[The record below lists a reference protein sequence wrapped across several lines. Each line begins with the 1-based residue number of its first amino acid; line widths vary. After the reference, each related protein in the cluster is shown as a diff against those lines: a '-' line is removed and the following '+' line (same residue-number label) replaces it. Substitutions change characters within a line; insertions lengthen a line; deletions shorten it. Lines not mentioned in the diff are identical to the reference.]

1 MVRQS
6 SSPTFTVHDNTPT
19 TDRLKNENED
29 MEKKREEDEGKEAEA
44 EPRARDGALGMPPF
58 RERLGTGCTKD
69 SKDSGIELRPKGK
82 RHRNRHKARMQTS
95 ARKKPI
101 SSIEEQEV
109 KNDNQHED
117 ARQNV
122 ENSIVIG
129 LWLMVLYITNLTF
142 GLPLKIMW
150 PARINHAAVA
160 LSYLLI
166 GIWVLC
172 ALYFYIRKR
181 TTEMRW
187 YKTYPKTY
195 YFAWI
200 VQLLGF
206 SLFCLATYP
215 QIHRWSFLVSI
226 FYFSF
231 FATISNTF
239 L

>member
-1 MVRQS
+1 MVS
-6 SSPTFTVHDNTPT
+6 LT
-19 TDRLKNENED
+19 
-29 MEKKREEDEGKEAEA
+29 
-44 EPRARDGALGMPPF
+44 GALGMPPF

-69 SKDSGIELRPKGK
+69 SKDSGIEVRPKAK
-82 RHRNRHKARMQTS
+82 RHRNRARMQTS

-101 SSIEEQEV
+101 SSIEEQV
-109 KNDNQHED
+109 ADNRQED
-117 ARQNV
+117 ARRYA

-129 LWLMVLYITNLTF
+129 LWLVVLYVTNLTF

-172 ALYFYIRKR
+172 AIYFYIRKR
-181 TTEMRW
+181 SDEMRW
-187 YKTYPKTY
+187 HKTYPKTY
-195 YFAWI
+195 YFAWM
-200 VQLLGF
+200 VQLMGF
-206 SLFCLATYP
+206 ALFCLATYP
-215 QIHRWSFLVSI
+215 QIHRWSLLVSI

>member
-1 MVRQS
+1 
-6 SSPTFTVHDNTPT
+6 
-19 TDRLKNENED
+19 
-29 MEKKREEDEGKEAEA
+29 
-44 EPRARDGALGMPPF
+44 MPPF

-69 SKDSGIELRPKGK
+69 SKDSGIEVRPKAK
-82 RHRNRHKARMQTS
+82 RHRNRHRARMQTRLTNTTPSQNITQNTIAIEPRVSFYLFLQRFDFCS

-101 SSIEEQEV
+101 SSTEEQV
-109 KNDNQHED
+109 ADNRQED
-117 ARQNV
+117 ARRYA

-129 LWLMVLYITNLTF
+129 LWLVVLYVTNLTF

-172 ALYFYIRKR
+172 AIYFYIRKR
-181 TTEMRW
+181 SDDMRW
-187 YKTYPKTY
+187 HKTYPKTY
-195 YFAWI
+195 YFAWMI
-200 VQLLGF
+200 QLMGF
-206 SLFCLATYP
+206 ALFCLATYP
-215 QIHRWSFLVSI
+215 QIHRWSLLVSI

>member
-1 MVRQS
+1 MVS
-6 SSPTFTVHDNTPT
+6 LT
-19 TDRLKNENED
+19 
-29 MEKKREEDEGKEAEA
+29 
-44 EPRARDGALGMPPF
+44 GALGMPPF

-69 SKDSGIELRPKGK
+69 SKDSGIEVRPKAK
-82 RHRNRHKARMQTS
+82 RHRNRHRARMQTS

-101 SSIEEQEV
+101 SSTEEQV
-109 KNDNQHED
+109 ADNRQED
-117 ARQNV
+117 ARRYA

-129 LWLMVLYITNLTF
+129 LWLVVLYVTNLTF

-172 ALYFYIRKR
+172 AIYFYIRKR
-181 TTEMRW
+181 SDDMRW
-187 YKTYPKTY
+187 HKTYPKTY
-195 YFAWI
+195 YFAWMI
-200 VQLLGF
+200 QLMGF
-206 SLFCLATYP
+206 ALFCLATYP
-215 QIHRWSFLVSI
+215 QIHRWSLLVSI

>member
-1 MVRQS
+1 MVS
-6 SSPTFTVHDNTPT
+6 LT
-19 TDRLKNENED
+19 
-29 MEKKREEDEGKEAEA
+29 
-44 EPRARDGALGMPPF
+44 GALGMPPF

-69 SKDSGIELRPKGK
+69 SKDSGIEVRPKGK
-82 RHRNRHKARMQTS
+82 QRNRNRHRARMQTS

-101 SSIEEQEV
+101 ISIEEQV
-109 KNDNQHED
+109 VDYRQDD
-117 ARQNV
+117 ARQNA

-129 LWLMVLYITNLTF
+129 LWLIVLYFTNRTF
-142 GLPLKIMW
+142 GLPFDIMW

-172 ALYFYIRKR
+172 ALYFYFRKR
-181 TTEMRW
+181 NEKMRW

-195 YFAWI
+195 YFAWM
-200 VQLLGF
+200 VQLSGF
-206 SLFCLATYP
+206 ALFCLATYP
-215 QIHRWSFLVSI
+215 QIHRWSLLVSI